1 MIAYTLY
8 RIQGIAQQQSRAMK
22 QGRSSTASAKR
33 RVKASSGTPAATK
46 ESAFILTPNTLGKML
61 VADLVLKKGP
71 HIPGVL
77 HALVHVAGA
86 SRANVAKMTGLTRG
100 RIGHYLHLYE
110 PVPEDRERQFYEI
123 LRDITEGYEENLTM
137 FEAEFFHV
145 EMDMDVVPVP
155 EAVPVAREIIRA
167 CRKALAGYEAAHQ
180 PKDDADEGEVA

>member
-1 MIAYTLY
+1 
-8 RIQGIAQQQSRAMK
+8 MK
-22 QGRSSTASAKR
+22 QKRPSTPLPRSKAKTSPG
-33 RVKASSGTPAATK
+33 KPTATK

-61 VADLVLKKGP
+61 VGDLVLRKGP

-77 HALVHVAGA
+77 HALIHVAGA
-86 SRANVAKMTGLTRG
+86 SRANVARMTGLT
-100 RIGHYLHLYE
+100 

-137 FEAEFFHV
+137 FEVEFFHV